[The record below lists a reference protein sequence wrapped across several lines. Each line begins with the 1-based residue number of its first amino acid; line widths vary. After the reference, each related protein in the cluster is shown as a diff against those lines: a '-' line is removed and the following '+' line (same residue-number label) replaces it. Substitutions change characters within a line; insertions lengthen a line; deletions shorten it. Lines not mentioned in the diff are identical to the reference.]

1 MELRPRRRLDPPPP
15 RRSRR
20 RRDHGADGDGVD
32 RISSLLDDLLLLVL
46 TRLRCVRAAA
56 RTSVLSRRW
65 RGLWRLLPE
74 LYFNTSIVSSSA
86 LEAALAQVGVQKM
99 SLLHIGPRNLCYEL
113 PMFYAAGVA
122 SLLRNAA
129 RLNPV
134 ELRVVI
140 IDSNVKDRDIAV
152 ELPCFVR
159 ATSIYLDVY
168 RLTLTLPAQGREFP
182 ALERLTIVNYNVI
195 NIGALISRCPH
206 LRVLELL
213 GCQDGSPIVVH
224 STTIEEIIL
233 GNGGTEVR
241 SIDIVAPVLK
251 KFRLSTGIHKDF
263 TMSLLAPML
272 ENLLWYCSFLAS
284 LMVFILLQ
292 YPSPD
297 KQKLQQMFQFPKFSA
312 LELDLKTCGHVYGAM
327 VINLLSSCNGIQRLK
342 LATEQHGL
350 MGKACT
356 PDCPCDRSQNW
367 RSQNSLMDLEE
378 IEIENF
384 KGSAHEVDF
393 IKLLFSCSP
402 LTKVVLR
409 LDPNAS
415 TRTKTFREIYNYL
428 KANPS
433 VDYHI
438 YRKCGKEFVH
448 AVAELEALG
457 RGGL

>member
-15 RRSRR
+15 RRARR
-20 RRDHGADGDGVD
+20 RRDHGADGYGVD
-32 RISSLLDDLLLLVL
+32 RISSLLDDLLILVL
-46 TRLRCVRAAA
+46 TRLRCVRTAA

-65 RGLWRLLPE
+65 RGLWRLRPE
-74 LYFNTSIVSSSA
+74 LHSNTSIVSSSA
-86 LEAALAQVGVQKM
+86 LEAALAQVAVRKF
-99 SLLHIGPRNLCYEL
+99 SLLQIGPKYSHVLS
-113 PMFYAAGVA
+113 MFSAAGVA

-140 IDSNVKDRDIAV
+140 IDSDVKDRDIAV
-152 ELPCFVR
+152 ELPYFVR
-159 ATSIYLDVY
+159 ATSIYLDVR
-168 RLTLTLPAQGREFP
+168 RLTLTLPAQGGEFP

-195 NIGALISRCPH
+195 NIAALISRCPR
-206 LRVLELL
+206 LSVLELL
-213 GCQDGSPIVVH
+213 QCQDGSPIVVH

-251 KFRLSTGIHKDF
+251 KFRLSTIVAVIMIDEIWWLHYLELRKESGGLVLCLHIGIH
-263 TMSLLAPML
+263 
-272 ENLLWYCSFLAS
+272 E
-284 LMVFILLQ
+284 

-342 LATEQHGL
+342 LATEQHGR

-415 TRTKTFREIYNYL
+415 TRTKTLREIYNYL